1 MDDLALRREATVEQ
15 SGDLTVSAARR
26 HDFHSVPNLFSWQV
40 RYTGILAWVL
50 AKRRMQHMAQA
61 TILLVDD
68 EGANHSLFAEVI
80 SRHLPDCVLRSAFDA
95 EEGFAL
101 ARSLQPDCAVVDA
114 MLPDMNGI
122 PLCRKMKAGED
133 TAQIPILLI
142 TPGEVSPEFRMRGL
156 ESGADD
162 FVCCLCTPVDL
173 AAKIRLMLKIKHAED
188 EFRAVNKR
196 LAELAAER
204 SCALRESEE
213 CFRLLFNACSDGV
226 FIYEFA
232 DSIASGRFLDANE
245 AGCLLLG
252 YSREELLQRR
262 LKDLFPAS
270 LIGGIQGRIDS
281 ILTRQQV
288 FFETVLLRQ
297 DGRTVPVAMTA
308 RVFARG
314 PSHTIIAV
322 VRSLTES
329 GDLSDME
336 REAEARY
343 RTIAAQTGQMIY
355 DADMRQGVFKWGG
368 AVTQV
373 TGYTLEEVHSF
384 TPEEMISAIHEED
397 RNRVTATLEA
407 AMDAVSTY
415 QIEYRIRHKSGE
427 YRHVEN
433 LGVALPDEEGR
444 AYRLL
449 GTIKDITARVKAE
462 EEQRRLERETQHS
475 QKLESLGVLAGGI
488 AHDFNNILAAIIGLT
503 DMALHDIPPDSATYT
518 DLQEA
523 LQAAHRAKELVKQ
536 ILMFSRQS
544 GEERTPIYLHVVVRE
559 ALKLLRASLPAT
571 IEIIDNVD
579 VASGAVLA
587 NPVQMHQVVM
597 NYCTNA
603 AQAMNGKKGVL
614 EVRLTD
620 VEVDEKMAALHPKL
634 HPGPYV
640 KLSVSDTGHGMEP
653 GVMNRIFD
661 PFFTTKGPGEGTGMG
676 LAVVHGIVSNHGGV
690 ILVESVVN
698 KGSVFHT
705 FLPRIC
711 DPAITAEM
719 ATTHVPQ
726 GREHIL
732 FVDDEEGV
740 RHFGKSMLPRLGY
753 QVTVCKS
760 GAEALRIFKRSPEVF
775 DIVVTDYMM
784 PRMTGEVLAASIR
797 RIRPEIPVIL
807 FTGFSNQFTEENARK
822 ANIQDVVM
830 KPIIGADLARRIRQV
845 LDGVSSYA
853 DSS

>member
-1 MDDLALRREATVEQ
+1 M
-15 SGDLTVSAARR
+15 
-26 HDFHSVPNLFSWQV
+26 
-40 RYTGILAWVL
+40 
-50 AKRRMQHMAQA
+50 RRMAK
-61 TILLVDD
+61 
-68 EGANHSLFAEVI
+68 ANF
-80 SRHLPDCVLRSAFDA
+80 VL
-95 EEGFAL
+95 
-101 ARSLQPDCAVVDA
+101 
-114 MLPDMNGI
+114 
-122 PLCRKMKAGED
+122 KTKHGED
-133 TAQIPILLI
+133 K
-142 TPGEVSPEFRMRGL
+142 FR
-156 ESGADD
+156 
-162 FVCCLCTPVDL
+162 T
-173 AAKIRLMLKIKHAED
+173 
-188 EFRAVNKR
+188 VNKR
-196 LAELAAER
+196 LAELAADR
-204 SCALRESEE
+204 SRALRESEE
-213 CFRLLFNACSDGV
+213 RYRLLFNACSDGV
-226 FIYEFA
+226 FSFEFS
-232 DSIASGRFLDANE
+232 DSIASGRFLDVNE
-245 AGCLLLG
+245 AACVLLG
-252 YSREELLQRR
+252 YSREDLLQRR

-270 LIGGIQGRIDS
+270 LIGGIEGRIDS

-308 RVFARG
+308 RVFDHG
-314 PSHTIIAV
+314 PRHTILAI
-322 VRSLTES
+322 VRGLTET
-329 GDLSDME
+329 GDLSEVE

-355 DADMRQGVFKWGG
+355 DVDLRGGIFKWGG

-373 TGYTLEEVHSF
+373 TGYTLEEMHSF
-384 TPEEMISAIHEED
+384 TEEEMTSAIHDED
-397 RNRVTATLEA
+397 RERVLATMEA
-407 AMDAVSTY
+407 AMESVSTY
-415 QIEYRIRHKSGE
+415 QTEYRIRHKSGE
-427 YRHVEN
+427 YRYVEN
-433 LGVALPDEEGR
+433 LGVAIPDEEGR

-462 EEQRRLERETQHS
+462 EERRRLEHETQHS

-503 DMALHDIPPDSATYT
+503 DMALQDIAPDSATYA

-587 NPVQMHQVVM
+587 NPVQMHQVIM

-603 AQAMNGKKGVL
+603 AQAMNGRKGVL

-620 VEVDEKMAALHPKL
+620 VDVDEKMTALHPKL

-653 GVMNRIFD
+653 SVMNRIFD

-690 ILVESVVN
+690 ILVESAVN

-705 FLPRIC
+705 FLPRIG
-711 DPAITAEM
+711 DIAMISEK
-719 ATTHVPQ
+719 ATNHLPK
-726 GREHIL
+726 GRERIL
-732 FVDDEEGV
+732 FVDDEESV
-740 RHFGKSMLPRLGY
+740 RHFGESMLPRLGY

-760 GAEALRIFKRSPEVF
+760 GTEALRVFRKAPDAF

-784 PRMTGEVLAASIR
+784 PRMTGDDLAASIL
-797 RIRPEIPVIL
+797 RIRPEIPIIL
-807 FTGFSNQFTEENARK
+807 FTGFSNQFTEEKARE
-822 ANIQDVVM
+822 AHIRDVVM
-830 KPIIGADLARRIRQV
+830 KPIIGADLARRIRRV
-845 LDGVSSYA
+845 LDDVS
-853 DSS
+853 